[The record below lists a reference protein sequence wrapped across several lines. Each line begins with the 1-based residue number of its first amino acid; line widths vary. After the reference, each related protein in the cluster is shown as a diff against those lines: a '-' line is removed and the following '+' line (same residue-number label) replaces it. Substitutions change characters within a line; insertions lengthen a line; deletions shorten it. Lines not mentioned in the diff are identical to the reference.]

1 VQQSNSNWGRS
12 SINWQDY
19 NDIDMAIIMRNIR
32 KVQYLR
38 ILKRRVSKRMGR
50 RRIGKTVSQFILDD
64 DSNLQLFPILGLRR
78 PLKLIPPIL
87 PSFEWP
93 DTVKVVVSASK
104 NTEKSGSIAV
114 IPYEEDQDAA
124 LLTEMPALE
133 FLQYKGGL
141 ELSIAQMKLSN
152 DQVEVPQFVR

>member
-1 VQQSNSNWGRS
+1 
-12 SINWQDY
+12 
-19 NDIDMAIIMRNIR
+19 
-32 KVQYLR
+32 
-38 ILKRRVSKRMGR
+38 
-50 RRIGKTVSQFILDD
+50 
-64 DSNLQLFPILGLRR
+64 
-78 PLKLIPPIL
+78 
-87 PSFEWP
+87 
-93 DTVKVVVSASK
+93 VKVVVSASK